1 MYHSGFFFNLAHECR
16 IRIQKIKI
24 CWWEGFEKIEF
35 FSLFL
40 IRKRLSSGQKW
51 LLKPYFPQIR
61 GIFVLRSGPR
71 FSFQSLEVPE
81 QRVGIRSKMAYFSQ
95 SMFLQPVFTYATS
108 GGTLWF
114 KQFCCFDRKLC
125 ILGKVANLNFLVAA
139 LCNFI
144 FIIYFF
150 LLHILYSHDSFA
162 VFFVLPCDV

>member
-1 MYHSGFFFNLAHECR
+1 MRGF
-16 IRIQKIKI
+16 
-24 CWWEGFEKIEF
+24 WENWV
-35 FSLFL
+35 FL
-40 IRKRLSSGQKW
+40 TFPHDSWVMRKRLSSGQKW
-51 LLKPYFPQIR
+51 LLRPYFPQIR
-61 GIFVLRSGPR
+61 GMFVLRSGPR

-125 ILGKVANLNFLVAA
+125 ILGKVANLNFPVAA
-139 LCNFI
+139 LCNFM

-150 LLHILYSHDSFA
+150 
-162 VFFVLPCDV
+162 FFIFYIFMIHLQFFSCYLVMFSTC